1 MEVLAEGGL
10 VALVV
15 AFGLAGGGG
24 VVVVVVAAL
33 PGAVHMVLAGGQG
46 VGLTSLNIHFN

>member
-1 MEVLAEGGL
+1 MEVVAEGGL

-15 AFGLAGGGG
+15 AFGLAGRGL

-33 PGAVHMVLAGGQG
+33 PGAVDMVLTSGQG
-46 VGLTSLNIHFN
+46 VGLTSLITE